1 MTSLV
6 MMNFK
11 KKISTKFFIIVSLLM
26 HSAQLFVIFGLLA
39 VVACVETYTTTYP
52 TIGLETETVH
62 VNPNGPPAHAFLPH
76 KIDNAKGHRYYSE
89 NEKDQI
95 YSATSPLSD
104 AQLAALKIRA
114 KELKQARAEHGIPMR
129 PHPMEKKEL
138 TPEQEVFFSF

>member
-1 MTSLV
+1 MQSVQILV
-6 MMNFK
+6 
-11 KKISTKFFIIVSLLM
+11 IL
-26 HSAQLFVIFGLLA
+26 GLLA
-39 VVACVETYTTTYP
+39 VVSCDYATPYP
-52 TIGLETETVH
+52 TAYTGLEAEAVH

-129 PHPMEKKEL
+129 PHPMDKKEL
-138 TPEQEVFFSF
+138 TPEQEVYICFIYFILD